1 VQLCWSG
8 RKRWQCVSCPHQS
21 LDSFRHCLHLCIKLA
36 LPHTSHH
43 LGTAPPTGGQTEE
56 ARAEALHLLGS
67 VANLATPKN
76 GDVMIAATQVGKC
89 GLNCM
94 GPIRVCQG

>member
-1 VQLCWSG
+1 VF
-8 RKRWQCVSCPHQS
+8 CPHQS
-21 LDSFRHCLHLCIKLA
+21 LDVFCNCLHLFIKLA
-36 LPHTSHH
+36 LSHTSHH
-43 LGTAPPTGGQTEE
+43 LGIATPGQTEE
-56 ARAEALHLLGS
+56 ARAEALHLMGS

-89 GLNCM
+89 GLNRM